1 MKKILSAFVFM
12 IFSVAAMAQSPIIE
26 KYMDKYE
33 GNEDFTKVSLNGRM
47 FSLFAQLE
55 GGTEEEKEF
64 MEAVS
69 KIQGLKVLV
78 GEKVEDAPKL
88 FKQATA
94 EVDKA
99 GYDELMTVKDA
110 DEDMKF
116 SIKEKGG
123 VIEEL
128 IMVVG
133 GNKSFVLLSLYGEID
148 LNAISKVAKKMDVG
162 GFSNLSR
169 LGNDGDGN

>member
-1 MKKILSAFVFM
+1 MKKIITAFVLM
-12 IFSVAAMAQSPIIE
+12 IVSFGAMAQSPIIQ

-33 GNEDFTKVSLNGRM
+33 GDEEFTKVSLNGKM

-64 MEAVS
+64 MGAVS
-69 KIQGLKVLV
+69 KIKGLKVLV
-78 GEKVEDAPKL
+78 GENVDNAAKL
-88 FKQATA
+88 FKEATT

-110 DEDMKF
+110 EEDMKF
-116 SIKEKGG
+116 SIKEKNG

-133 GNKSFVLLSLYGEID
+133 GNKNFVLLSLYGEID
-148 LNAISKVAKKMDVG
+148 LKAISKVAKKMDVG
-162 GFSNLSR
+162 GFGNLSR
-169 LGNDGDGN
+169 LTDDKNGN